1 MLFSAPPTNA
11 GERDMKLYDTRLAPN
26 PRRVRVFLAEKGI
39 VVPSEQVDLG
49 KLEQKGED
57 YSRINPFQRTPTLVL
72 DDGTVISESVAICL
86 YFEALQPDPPLF
98 GEGPLGRAMVEMWQR
113 RAEFHL
119 LLPVAMA
126 FRHSHP
132 AMSEMEKP
140 QFPDFA
146 AANRPRAVEALRV
159 LDQELATRPFVAGET
174 YSIADIT
181 AMIAIDFMRPA
192 RIDMPPGLDHL
203 ARWHKD
209 VSSRPS
215 AKA

>member
-11 GERDMKLYDTRLAPN
+11 GDPEMKLYDTRLAPN

-159 LDQELATRPFVAGET
+159 LDQELATRAFVAGDS

-181 AMIAIDFMRPA
+181 AMIAVDFMRPA
-192 RIDMPPGLDHL
+192 KIEMPDDLPNL
-203 ARWHKD
+203 ARWHKE